1 MDIAKRSIEKPI
13 NTWLIVVICLFGGIW
28 GFNTVGKLE
37 DPSFTIPYA
46 IINTPYPGA
55 TAEEVEEEVTERL
68 ERAIQD
74 MPQIDVLDSKSLP
87 GRSEIQVEIQDTY
100 GSDELPQIWD
110 ELRNKVNDAQA
121 DLPQGARTSQV
132 NDDFGEVY
140 GLFYAVTA
148 EGFTA
153 REIRDIS
160 TFLQRELLAVP
171 GVARVSSSGERE
183 ESIYIDISN
192 ERLTTLGI
200 PIDQVIN
207 TIQTEN
213 AVEAAGTLRVGD
225 RQVRLVAR
233 SNIDSTT
240 LLESIRIGRPGTT
253 EQVALADIAT
263 VYRQPTDIPEHVVRY
278 NGQSAFTLGIAGIAT
293 ENIIEIG
300 EAVEAR
306 MEELQSR
313 IPLGV
318 ELNPLYEQHNVVN
331 EAINDFLIN
340 LAMSVAIVIGVLCL
354 IMGWKIGVVVGSTLL
369 LTVLGTLLVMGIFN
383 IEMERIS
390 LGALIIAMGMLVDN
404 SIVVAEGMVTNI
416 KNGMK
421 AKRAASAAATRAQMP
436 LFGATLIGIMAFAG
450 IGLSDDVTGEFMF
463 SLFIVILVSLML
475 SWLLALTV
483 TPLFG
488 YYLLRKKG
496 EKDDEDEEDEED
508 ENLQQDSA
516 DARDST
522 DQGSSDQAGDQQDSD
537 EQDSQQEGNDR
548 GLGGIVYRTYRAM
561 LLAALK
567 IRLITVAALVV
578 LTGVCMW
585 AFSLVP
591 QSFFPDSSTPLFFI
605 NYELPQGTDIRAT
618 IRDVEEIEAYI
629 LEHEDVVSVASFVGR
644 GATRFM
650 LTYSPEQPNTAY
662 AQFIIRTSE
671 LDPIDALDR
680 QFYKELN
687 ERFPNAQVR
696 TQRLQFGPGDGAD
709 IEARFQGPS
718 PEVLRELGNEAR
730 RRMAANP
737 FLIDERIDWRQQELV
752 VTPLINEERARIAGV
767 TREDIAQTLQFA
779 SSGIRAGTY
788 REGEHLIPIT
798 ARAPQAER
806 DDVALLSDRQIYSEA
821 QERFV
826 PITQVVDG
834 FEIRSEEALIERR
847 NRVRTLTVGAEPD
860 KGYTAAQAF
869 EAVRPEIE
877 AIELP
882 PGYTLEWGGEHEDSG
897 DAQESL
903 GQQLPVSFLI
913 MVLTSIL
920 LFGKLRQ
927 PLIVWLVVPMS
938 VCGVVIG
945 LLVTGLP
952 FSFTALLGMLSLSG
966 MLMKNAIV
974 LVDEIDEQI
983 REGTP
988 RFTALVDASISRLR
1002 PVFLAAGTT
1011 VLGMIPLL
1019 WDAFFN
1025 SMAITIMGGLLFA
1038 SILTLIAVPTLY
1050 ALFFKIQSDE
1060 VEKENGASA

>member
-13 NTWLIVVICLFGGIW
+13 NTWLIVVICLLGGIW

-68 ERAIQD
+68 ERAIQE
-74 MPQIDVLDSKSLP
+74 MEQLDVLDSKSLP
-87 GRSEIQVEIQDTY
+87 GRSEIQVEIQDNY
-100 GSDELPQIWD
+100 GSDQLPQIWD
-110 ELRNKVNDAQA
+110 ELRSKVNDAQP
-121 DLPQGARTSQV
+121 DLPQGALASQV

-148 EGFTA
+148 EGFSA
-153 REIRDIS
+153 REVRDIS
-160 TFLQRELLAVP
+160 TFLQREILAVP
-171 GVARVSSSGERE
+171 GVARVTTAGERE

-213 AVEAAGTLRVGD
+213 AVEDAGTLRVGD

-263 VYRQPTDIPEHVVRY
+263 IYRQPTDIPDHVMHY
-278 NGQSAFTLGIAGIAT
+278 NGEPAFTLGIAGIAT

-306 MEELQSR
+306 MEQLKSR
-313 IPLGV
+313 LPLGV
-318 ELNPLYEQHNVVN
+318 ELHPLYEQHNVVN
-331 EAINDFLIN
+331 DAINDFLIN
-340 LAMSVAIVIGVLCL
+340 LAMSVTIVIAVLCL
-354 IMGWKIGVVVGSTLL
+354 VMGWKVGVVVGSTLL
-369 LTVLGTLLVMGIFN
+369 LTVLGTLFVMGIFN

-416 KNGMK
+416 KRGMK
-421 AKRAASAAATRAQMP
+421 AKRAASAASKRAQMP

-450 IGLSDDVTGEFMF
+450 IGLSSDVTGEFMF

-488 YYLLRKKG
+488 YLLLRKKG
-496 EKDDEDEEDEED
+496 EDEEE
-508 ENLQQDSA
+508 A
-516 DARDST
+516 
-522 DQGSSDQAGDQQDSD
+522 DQGEESSEQGGEGRQEEEHEREKHEREEQSD
-537 EQDSQQEGNDR
+537 ADNEDHGY
-548 GLGGIVYRTYRAM
+548 GGIVYRTYRAL

-567 IRLITVAALVV
+567 LRIITVTALVV

-585 AFSLVP
+585 AFTLVP

-618 IRDVEEIEAYI
+618 IRDVGEIEAYI

-650 LTYSPEQPNTAY
+650 LTYSPEQPNTGY
-662 AQFIIRTSE
+662 AQFIIRTNE
-671 LDPIDALDR
+671 LDAIDALDR
-680 QFYKELN
+680 EFYKELN
-687 ERFPNAQVR
+687 ERYPNAQVR

-737 FLIDERIDWRQQELV
+737 MLIDERIDWRQQELV
-752 VTPLINEERARIAGV
+752 VAPIINEERARIAGV

-779 SSGIRAGTY
+779 SSGIRAGIY

-821 QERFV
+821 QQQFV

-834 FEIRSEEALIERR
+834 FEIRAEEALIERR

-860 KGYTAAQAF
+860 KGHTAAQAF
-869 EAVRPEIE
+869 DAVRPEIE

-882 PGYTLEWGGEHEDSG
+882 PGYTLEWGGEHENSG
-897 DAQESL
+897 DAQASL
-903 GQQLPVSFLI
+903 GEQLPVSFLI

-938 VCGVVIG
+938 VCGVVTG

-983 REGTP
+983 RSGTA
-988 RFTALVDASISRLR
+988 RFTALIDASVSRLR

-1011 VLGMIPLL
+1011 ILGMIPLL

-1025 SMAITIMGGLLFA
+1025 SMAVTIMGGLLFA
-1038 SILTLIAVPTLY
+1038 SILTLIAVPTFY
-1050 ALFFKIQSDE
+1050 AMFFKIKRDE
-1060 VEKENGASA
+1060 VESR

>member
-13 NTWLIVVICLFGGIW
+13 NTWLIVVICLLGGIW

-68 ERAIQD
+68 ERALQD
-74 MPQIDVLDSKSLP
+74 MSQIDVLDSKSLP

-110 ELRNKVNDAQA
+110 ELRSKVNDAQA
-121 DLPQGARTSQV
+121 DLPQGALASQV

-140 GLFYAVTA
+140 GLFYAVTT
-148 EGFTA
+148 EGFST

-171 GVARVSSSGERE
+171 GVARVSTAGERE

-213 AVEAAGTLRVGD
+213 AVEDAGTLRVGD

-233 SNIDSTT
+233 ANIDSTT

-253 EQVALADIAT
+253 EQVSLADIAT
-263 VYRQPTDIPEHVVRY
+263 VYRQPTDIPDHVVHY
-278 NGQSAFTLGIAGIAT
+278 NGEAAFTLGIAGIAT

-318 ELNPLYEQHNVVN
+318 ELHPLYEQHNVVN
-331 EAINDFLIN
+331 DAINDFLIN
-340 LAMSVAIVIGVLCL
+340 LAMSVTIVIAVLCL
-354 IMGWKIGVVVGSTLL
+354 VMGWKVGVVVGSTLL
-369 LTVLGTLLVMGIFN
+369 LTVLGTLFVMGIFN

-416 KNGMK
+416 KRGMK
-421 AKRAASAAATRAQMP
+421 ARRAASAAAKRAQMP

-450 IGLSDDVTGEFMF
+450 IGLSNDVTGEFMF

-488 YYLLRKKG
+488 YYLLRTKG
-496 EKDDEDEEDEED
+496 EEDESEKNG
-508 ENLQQDSA
+508 EQQDRSHQEEKQGERKNEQNDA
-516 DARDST
+516 DNEDDSY
-522 DQGSSDQAGDQQDSD
+522 S
-537 EQDSQQEGNDR
+537 
-548 GLGGIVYRTYRAM
+548 GIVYRTYRIL
-561 LLAALK
+561 LLAVLK
-567 IRLITVAALVV
+567 VRIITVTALVV

-585 AFSLVP
+585 AFTLVP

-618 IRDVEEIEAYI
+618 LRDVEEIEAYI
-629 LEHEDVVSVASFVGR
+629 LEHENVVSVASFVGR

-662 AQFIIRTSE
+662 AQFIIRTNE
-671 LDPIDALDR
+671 LDAIDPLDR
-680 QFYKELN
+680 RFYKELN
-687 ERFPNAQVR
+687 ERYPSAQVR

-718 PEVLRELGNEAR
+718 PAVLRELGDEAR
-730 RRMAANP
+730 QRMAANP
-737 FLIDERIDWRQQELV
+737 LLIDERIDWRQQELIV
-752 VTPLINEERARIAGV
+752 APIINEERARIAGV
-767 TREDIAQTLQFA
+767 SREDIAQTLQFA

-806 DDVALLSDRQIYSEA
+806 DDVALLRDRQIYSEA
-821 QERFV
+821 QQQFV

-834 FEIRSEEALIERR
+834 FEVRSEEALIERR

-869 EAVRPEIE
+869 DAVRSEIE

-882 PGYTLEWGGEHEDSG
+882 PGYTLEWGGEHENSG
-897 DAQESL
+897 DAQASL

-945 LLVTGLP
+945 LLITGLP

-983 REGTP
+983 RSGTA
-988 RFTALVDASISRLR
+988 RLTALVDASISRLR

-1011 VLGMIPLL
+1011 ILGMIPLL

-1038 SILTLIAVPTLY
+1038 SILTLIAVPTFY
-1050 ALFFKIQSDE
+1050 ALFFRIKHDE
-1060 VEKENGASA
+1060 VDNP

>member
-1 MDIAKRSIEKPI
+1 MDIAKRSIDKPI
-13 NTWLIVVICLFGGIW
+13 NTWLIVVICLLGGLW

-74 MPQIDVLDSKSLP
+74 MPQLDVLDSKSLP
-87 GRSEIQVEIQDTY
+87 NRSEIQVEIQDTY

-110 ELRNKVNDAQA
+110 ELRRKVNDAQA
-121 DLPQGARTSQV
+121 DLPEGALQSQV
-132 NDDFGEVY
+132 NDDFGQVY

-148 EGFTA
+148 EGFST

-171 GVARVSSSGERE
+171 GVARVSAAGERE
-183 ESIYIDISN
+183 ETIYIDIAN

-200 PIDQVIN
+200 PIEQVIN
-207 TIQTEN
+207 TIQSEN
-213 AVEAAGTLRVGD
+213 AVEDAGSLRVGD

-233 SNIDSTT
+233 ANIDSTS
-240 LLESIRIGRPGTT
+240 LLEAIRIGRPGTT
-253 EQVALADIAT
+253 EQVALSDIAT
-263 VYRQPTDIPEHVVRY
+263 IYRSPTEIPDHVVRY
-278 NGQSAFTLGIAGIAT
+278 NGEPAFTLGISGIAT

-318 ELNPLYEQHNVVN
+318 ELHPLYEQHNVVN
-331 EAINDFLIN
+331 DAINDFLIN

-354 IMGWKIGVVVGSTLL
+354 VMGWKIGVVVGSTLL

-416 KNGMK
+416 RDGMK
-421 AKRAASAAATRAQMP
+421 ARRAASAAATRAQGP

-463 SLFIVILVSLML
+463 SLFVVILVSLML

-496 EKDDEDEEDEED
+496 EEDDESEQDDEPASDE
-508 ENLQQDSA
+508 
-516 DARDST
+516 
-522 DQGSSDQAGDQQDSD
+522 QAGDDGESEKKD
-537 EQDSQQEGNDR
+537 DAY
-548 GLGGIVYRTYRAM
+548 GGIVYRVYRKL
-561 LLAALK
+561 LLAALRVR
-567 IRLITVAALVV
+567 ILTVSALV
-578 LTGVCMW
+578 LITGVCMW
-585 AFSLVP
+585 AFTLVP

-605 NYELPQGTDIRAT
+605 NFELPQGTDIRAT
-618 IRDVEEIEAYI
+618 LRDVEEIEAYV
-629 LEHEDVVSVASFVGR
+629 LGHEDVVSVASFVGR

-650 LTYSPEQPNTAY
+650 LTYSPEQPNAAY
-662 AQFIIRTSE
+662 AQFIVRTKE
-671 LDPIDALDR
+671 LDAIDALDR
-680 QFYKELN
+680 TFYKELN

-709 IEARFQGPS
+709 IEARFSGPS
-718 PEVLRELGNEAR
+718 PEVLRQLGDEAR

-737 FLIDERIDWRQQELV
+737 LLIDERIDWRQQELV
-752 VTPLINEERARIAGV
+752 VAPIINEERARIAGV
-767 TREDIAQTLQFA
+767 TRDDIAQALQFA
-779 SSGIRAGTY
+779 SSGVRAGTY

-798 ARAPQAER
+798 ARAPAEER
-806 DDVALLSDRQIYSEA
+806 NDVALLRDRQIYSEA

-826 PITQVVDG
+826 PITQVVDD
-834 FEIRSEEALIERR
+834 FEIRAEESLIERR

-869 EAVRPEIE
+869 EAVRAEIE

-882 PGYTLEWGGEHEDSG
+882 PGYRLEWGGEHEDSG
-897 DAQESL
+897 DAQASL
-903 GQQLPVSFLI
+903 NQQLPASFLI

-945 LLVTGLP
+945 LLITGLP

-974 LVDEIDEQI
+974 LVDEIDSQI
-983 REGTP
+983 DEGTA
-988 RFTALVDASISRLR
+988 RFTALVKASVSRLR

-1011 VLGMIPLL
+1011 ILGMIPLL

-1038 SILTLIAVPTLY
+1038 SILTLIAVPVLY
-1050 ALFFKIQSDE
+1050 ALFFRIKRDE
-1060 VEKENGASA
+1060 VEEQNTSR

>member
-13 NTWLIVVICLFGGIW
+13 NTWLIVVICLLGGIW

-68 ERAIQD
+68 ERAIQE
-74 MPQIDVLDSKSLP
+74 MEQLDVLDSKSLP
-87 GRSEIQVEIQDTY
+87 GRSEIQVEIQDNY
-100 GSDELPQIWD
+100 GSNQLPQIWD
-110 ELRNKVNDAQA
+110 ELRSKVNDAQS
-121 DLPQGARTSQV
+121 DLPQGALASQV

-148 EGFTA
+148 EGFSA
-153 REIRDIS
+153 REVRDIS
-160 TFLQRELLAVP
+160 TFLQREILAVP
-171 GVARVSSSGERE
+171 GVARVTTAGERE

-200 PIDQVIN
+200 PIEQVIN

-213 AVEAAGTLRVGD
+213 AVEDAGTLRTGD

-263 VYRQPTDIPEHVVRY
+263 IYRQPSDIPDHIMHY
-278 NGQSAFTLGIAGIAT
+278 NGEPAFTLGIAGIAT

-306 MEELQSR
+306 MEQLQSR

-318 ELNPLYEQHNVVN
+318 ELHPLYEQHNVVN
-331 EAINDFLIN
+331 DAINDFLIN
-340 LAMSVAIVIGVLCL
+340 LAMSVTIVIAVLCL
-354 IMGWKIGVVVGSTLL
+354 VMGWKVGVVVGSTLL
-369 LTVLGTLLVMGIFN
+369 LTVLGTLFVMGIFN

-416 KNGMK
+416 KRGMK
-421 AKRAASAAATRAQMP
+421 AKRAASAAAKRTQIP
-436 LFGATLIGIMAFAG
+436 LLGATLIGIMAFAG
-450 IGLSDDVTGEFMF
+450 IGLSSDVTGEFMF

-488 YYLLRKKG
+488 YFLLRKKG
-496 EKDDEDEEDEED
+496 EEKDEEQDQDQDQDQEKDPGEESSEQRDEDNE
-508 ENLQQDSA
+508 
-516 DARDST
+516 
-522 DQGSSDQAGDQQDSD
+522 
-537 EQDSQQEGNDR
+537 DR
-548 GLGGIVYRTYRAM
+548 GYGGIVYRTYRM
-561 LLAALK
+561 LLLAALK
-567 IRLITVAALVV
+567 LRIITVTALVV

-585 AFSLVP
+585 AFTLVP

-618 IRDVEEIEAYI
+618 IRDVGEIEAYI
-629 LEHEDVVSVASFVGR
+629 LEHEDEVSVASFVGR

-650 LTYSPEQPNTAY
+650 LTYSPEQPNTGY
-662 AQFIIRTSE
+662 AQFIIRTNE
-671 LDPIDALDR
+671 LDAIDALDR
-680 QFYKELN
+680 EFYKELN
-687 ERFPNAQVR
+687 ERYPNAQVR

-718 PEVLRELGNEAR
+718 AEVLRELGNEAR

-737 FLIDERIDWRQQELV
+737 LLIDERIDWRQQELV
-752 VTPLINEERARIAGV
+752 VAPIINEQRARIAGV

-788 REGEHLIPIT
+788 REGEHLIPII

-806 DDVALLSDRQIYSEA
+806 DDVALLRDRQIYSEA
-821 QERFV
+821 QQQFV
-826 PITQVVDG
+826 PITQVVDD
-834 FEIRSEEALIERR
+834 FEIRAEEALIERR

-869 EAVRPEIE
+869 DAVRSEIE

-882 PGYTLEWGGEHEDSG
+882 PGYTLEWGGEHENSG
-897 DAQESL
+897 DAQASL
-903 GQQLPVSFLI
+903 GEQLPVSFLI

-945 LLVTGLP
+945 LLITGLP

-983 REGTP
+983 RSGTA

-1011 VLGMIPLL
+1011 ILGMIPLL

-1025 SMAITIMGGLLFA
+1025 SMAVTIMGGLLFA
-1038 SILTLIAVPTLY
+1038 SILTLIAVPTFY
-1050 ALFFKIQSDE
+1050 AMFFKIKRDE
-1060 VEKENGASA
+1060 VESR

>member
-13 NTWLIVVICLFGGIW
+13 NTWLIVVICLLGGIW

-68 ERAIQD
+68 ERAIQE
-74 MPQIDVLDSKSLP
+74 MEQLDVLDSKSLP
-87 GRSEIQVEIQDTY
+87 GRSEIQVEIQDNY
-100 GSDELPQIWD
+100 GSDQLPQIWD
-110 ELRNKVNDAQA
+110 ELRSKVNDAQS
-121 DLPQGARTSQV
+121 DLPQGALAPQV

-148 EGFTA
+148 EGFSA
-153 REIRDIS
+153 REVRDIS
-160 TFLQRELLAVP
+160 TFLQREILAVP
-171 GVARVSSSGERE
+171 GVARVTTAGERE

-213 AVEAAGTLRVGD
+213 AVEDAGTLRAGD

-263 VYRQPTDIPEHVVRY
+263 IYRQPSDIPDHIMHY
-278 NGQSAFTLGIAGIAT
+278 NGEPAFTLGIAGIAT

-306 MEELQSR
+306 MEQLQSR

-318 ELNPLYEQHNVVN
+318 ELHPLYEQHNVVN
-331 EAINDFLIN
+331 DAINDFLIN
-340 LAMSVAIVIGVLCL
+340 LAMSVTIVIAVLCL
-354 IMGWKIGVVVGSTLL
+354 VMGWKVGVVVGSTLL
-369 LTVLGTLLVMGIFN
+369 LTVLGTLFVMGIFN

-416 KNGMK
+416 KRGMK
-421 AKRAASAAATRAQMP
+421 AKRAASAAAKRTQIP
-436 LFGATLIGIMAFAG
+436 LLGATLIGIMAFAG
-450 IGLSDDVTGEFMF
+450 IGLSSDVTGEFMF
-463 SLFIVILVSLML
+463 SLFIVILVSLIL

-488 YYLLRKKG
+488 YFLLRKKG
-496 EKDDEDEEDEED
+496 EEEDEEQ
-508 ENLQQDSA
+508 EQ
-516 DARDST
+516 
-522 DQGSSDQAGDQQDSD
+522 DQGEESSEQRD
-537 EQDSQQEGNDR
+537 EDNEDR
-548 GLGGIVYRTYRAM
+548 GYGGIVYRTYRM
-561 LLAALK
+561 LLLAALK
-567 IRLITVAALVV
+567 LRIITVTALVV

-585 AFSLVP
+585 AFTLVP

-618 IRDVEEIEAYI
+618 IRDVGEIEAYI

-650 LTYSPEQPNTAY
+650 LTYSPEQPNTGY
-662 AQFIIRTSE
+662 AQFIIRTNE
-671 LDPIDALDR
+671 LDAIDALDR
-680 QFYKELN
+680 EFYKELN
-687 ERFPNAQVR
+687 ERYPNAQVR

-718 PEVLRELGNEAR
+718 AEVLRELGNEAR

-737 FLIDERIDWRQQELV
+737 LLIDERIDWRQQELV
-752 VTPLINEERARIAGV
+752 VAPIINEQRARIAGV

-788 REGEHLIPIT
+788 REGEHLIPII

-806 DDVALLSDRQIYSEA
+806 DDVALLRDRQIYSEA
-821 QERFV
+821 QQQFV
-826 PITQVVDG
+826 PITQVVDD
-834 FEIRSEEALIERR
+834 FEIRAEEALIERR

-869 EAVRPEIE
+869 DAVRSEIE

-882 PGYTLEWGGEHEDSG
+882 PGYTLEWGGEHENSG
-897 DAQESL
+897 DAQASL
-903 GQQLPVSFLI
+903 GEQLPVSFLI

-945 LLVTGLP
+945 LLITGLP

-983 REGTP
+983 RSGTA

-1011 VLGMIPLL
+1011 ILGMIPLL

-1025 SMAITIMGGLLFA
+1025 SMAVTIMGGLLFA
-1038 SILTLIAVPTLY
+1038 SILTLIAVPTFY
-1050 ALFFKIQSDE
+1050 AMFFKIKRDE
-1060 VEKENGASA
+1060 VESR

>member
-13 NTWLIVVICLFGGIW
+13 NTWLIVVICLLGGLW

-46 IINTPYPGA
+46 IVNTPYPGA

-68 ERAIQD
+68 ERAIQE

-87 GRSEIQVEIQDTY
+87 GRSEIQVEIADTY

-110 ELRNKVNDAQA
+110 ELRRKVNDAQA
-121 DLPQGARTSQV
+121 DLPQGVAGSQV

-148 EGFTA
+148 EGFTT

-171 GVARVSSSGERE
+171 GVARVTSAGERE
-183 ESIYIDISN
+183 ESIYIDIAN
-192 ERLTTLGI
+192 EHLTTLGI

-213 AVEAAGTLRVGD
+213 AVEDAGALRVGD
-225 RQVRLVAR
+225 RQVRIVAR
-233 SNIDSTT
+233 ASIDSTS

-263 VYRQPTDIPEHVVRY
+263 VYRAPTEIPDHAVLY
-278 NGQSAFTLGIAGIAT
+278 NGESAFTLGIAGVAT
-293 ENIIEIG
+293 ANIIEIG

-306 MEELQSR
+306 MDELQSR

-318 ELNPLYEQHNVVN
+318 ELHPLYEQHNVVN
-331 EAINDFLIN
+331 DAINDFLIN

-369 LTVLGTLLVMGIFN
+369 LTVLGTLFVMGLFN

-416 KNGMK
+416 RDGQK
-421 AKRAASAAATRAQMP
+421 AKRAASAAAKRAQMP

-463 SLFIVILVSLML
+463 SLFVVILVSLML

-496 EKDDEDEEDEED
+496 EEDEEESEPESQRESENTERDGDDRKED
-508 ENLQQDSA
+508 
-516 DARDST
+516 
-522 DQGSSDQAGDQQDSD
+522 GYG
-537 EQDSQQEGNDR
+537 
-548 GLGGIVYRTYRAM
+548 GLVYRIYRKLLLGALRIRM
-561 LLAALK
+561 L
-567 IRLITVAALVV
+567 TVAALVV
-578 LTGVCMW
+578 ITGVCMW
-585 AFSLVP
+585 AFTLVP
-591 QSFFPDSSTPLFFI
+591 QSFFPDSSTPIFFV

-618 IRDVEEIEAYI
+618 LRDVEEIDAY
-629 LEHEDVVSVASFVGR
+629 LRDHDGVVSVASFVGR

-650 LTYSPEQPNTAY
+650 LTYSPEQPNSAY
-662 AQFIIRTSE
+662 AQFIIRTDE
-671 LDPIDALDR
+671 LDAIPALDR
-680 QFYKELN
+680 TVYQELS
-687 ERFPNAQVR
+687 ERYPNAQVR

-718 PEVLRELGNEAR
+718 PAVLRELAAEAQ

-737 FLIDERIDWRQQELV
+737 FLIDERIDWRQRELV
-752 VTPLINEERARIAGV
+752 VAPVINEQRARIAGV
-767 TREDIAQTLQFA
+767 TREDIAQTLAFA
-779 SSGIRAGTY
+779 SSGVRAGTY

-798 ARAPQAER
+798 ARAPDAER
-806 DDVALLSDRQIYSEA
+806 DDVTRLSDRQIYSES
-821 QERFV
+821 QQRFV
-826 PITQVVDG
+826 PISQVVEA
-834 FEIRSEEALIERR
+834 FETQSEEALIKRR
-847 NRVRTLTVGAEPD
+847 NRVRTLTVGAEPGE
-860 KGYTAAQAF
+860 GYTAAQAF
-869 EAVRPEIE
+869 EEIRAEIE

-882 PGYTLEWGGEHEDSG
+882 PGYRLEWGGEHEDSG
-897 DAQESL
+897 DAQASL
-903 GQQLPVSFLI
+903 GQQLPMSFLI

-945 LLVTGLP
+945 LLLTGLP

-974 LVDEIDEQI
+974 LVDEIDAQI
-983 REGTP
+983 DEGTP
-988 RFTALVDASISRLR
+988 RFTALVQASVSRLR

-1011 VLGMIPLL
+1011 ILGMIPLL

-1025 SMAITIMGGLLFA
+1025 SMAITIMGGLAFA
-1038 SILTLIAVPTLY
+1038 SLLTLIAVPVFY
-1050 ALFFKIQSDE
+1050 ALFFSIKRDE
-1060 VEKENGASA
+1060 VEEQEDNRANG

>member
-13 NTWLIVVICLFGGIW
+13 NTWLIVVICLLGGIW

-68 ERAIQD
+68 ERAIQE
-74 MPQIDVLDSKSLP
+74 MEQLDVLDSKSLP
-87 GRSEIQVEIQDTY
+87 GRSEIQVEIQDNY
-100 GSDELPQIWD
+100 GSDKLPQIWD
-110 ELRNKVNDAQA
+110 ELRSKVNDAQS
-121 DLPQGARTSQV
+121 DLPQGALASQV

-148 EGFTA
+148 EGFSA
-153 REIRDIS
+153 REVRDIS
-160 TFLQRELLAVP
+160 TFLQREILAVP
-171 GVARVSSSGERE
+171 GVARVTTAGERE

-213 AVEAAGTLRVGD
+213 AVEDAGTLRTGD

-263 VYRQPTDIPEHVVRY
+263 IYRQPTDIPDHIMHY
-278 NGQSAFTLGIAGIAT
+278 NGEPAFTLGIAGIAT

-306 MEELQSR
+306 MEQLQSR

-318 ELNPLYEQHNVVN
+318 ELHPLYEQHNVVN
-331 EAINDFLIN
+331 DAINDFLIN
-340 LAMSVAIVIGVLCL
+340 LAMSVTIVIAVLCL
-354 IMGWKIGVVVGSTLL
+354 VMGWKVGVVVGSTLL
-369 LTVLGTLLVMGIFN
+369 LTVLGTLFVMGIFN

-416 KNGMK
+416 KRGMK
-421 AKRAASAAATRAQMP
+421 AKRAASAAAKRTQIP
-436 LFGATLIGIMAFAG
+436 LLGATLIGIMAFAG
-450 IGLSDDVTGEFMF
+450 IGLSSDVTGEFMF

-488 YYLLRKKG
+488 YFLLRKKG
-496 EKDDEDEEDEED
+496 EEEDEEQ
-508 ENLQQDSA
+508 EQ
-516 DARDST
+516 
-522 DQGSSDQAGDQQDSD
+522 DQGEESSEQRD
-537 EQDSQQEGNDR
+537 EDNEDR
-548 GLGGIVYRTYRAM
+548 GYGGIVYRTYRM
-561 LLAALK
+561 LLLAALK
-567 IRLITVAALVV
+567 LRIITVTALVV

-585 AFSLVP
+585 AFTLVP

-618 IRDVEEIEAYI
+618 IRDVGEIEAYI

-650 LTYSPEQPNTAY
+650 LTYSPEQPNTGY
-662 AQFIIRTSE
+662 AQFIIRTNE
-671 LDPIDALDR
+671 LDAIDALDR
-680 QFYKELN
+680 EFYKELN
-687 ERFPNAQVR
+687 ERYPNAQVR

-718 PEVLRELGNEAR
+718 AKVLRELGNEAR

-737 FLIDERIDWRQQELV
+737 LLIDERIDWRQQELV
-752 VTPLINEERARIAGV
+752 VAPIINEQRARIAGV

-788 REGEHLIPIT
+788 REGEHLIPII

-806 DDVALLSDRQIYSEA
+806 DDVALLRDRQIYSEA
-821 QERFV
+821 QQQFV
-826 PITQVVDG
+826 PITQVVDD
-834 FEIRSEEALIERR
+834 FEIRAEEALIERR

-869 EAVRPEIE
+869 DAVRSEIE

-882 PGYTLEWGGEHEDSG
+882 PGYTLEWGGEHENSG
-897 DAQESL
+897 DAQASL
-903 GQQLPVSFLI
+903 GEQLPVSFLI

-945 LLVTGLP
+945 LLITGLP

-983 REGTP
+983 RTGTA

-1011 VLGMIPLL
+1011 ILGMIPLL

-1025 SMAITIMGGLLFA
+1025 SMAVTIMGGLLFA
-1038 SILTLIAVPTLY
+1038 SILTLIAVPTFY
-1050 ALFFKIQSDE
+1050 AMFFKIKRDE
-1060 VEKENGASA
+1060 VESR

>member
-13 NTWLIVVICLFGGIW
+13 NTWLIVVICLLGGIW

-68 ERAIQD
+68 ERAIQE
-74 MPQIDVLDSKSLP
+74 MEQLDVLDSKSLP
-87 GRSEIQVEIQDTY
+87 GRSEIQVEIQDNY
-100 GSDELPQIWD
+100 GSDQLPQIWD
-110 ELRNKVNDAQA
+110 ELRSKVNDAQS
-121 DLPQGARTSQV
+121 DLPQGALASQV

-148 EGFTA
+148 EGFSA
-153 REIRDIS
+153 REVRDIS
-160 TFLQRELLAVP
+160 TFLQREILAVP
-171 GVARVSSSGERE
+171 GVARVTTAGERE

-200 PIDQVIN
+200 PIEQVIN

-213 AVEAAGTLRVGD
+213 AVEDAGTLRAGD

-240 LLESIRIGRPGTT
+240 LLESIRIGRAGTT

-263 VYRQPTDIPEHVVRY
+263 IYRQPSDIPDHIMHY
-278 NGQSAFTLGIAGIAT
+278 NGEPAFTLGIAGIAT

-306 MEELQSR
+306 MEQLQSR

-318 ELNPLYEQHNVVN
+318 ELHPLYEQHNVVN
-331 EAINDFLIN
+331 DAINDFLIN
-340 LAMSVAIVIGVLCL
+340 LAMSVTIVIAVLCL
-354 IMGWKIGVVVGSTLL
+354 VMGWKVGVVVGSTLL
-369 LTVLGTLLVMGIFN
+369 LTVLGTLFVMGIFN

-416 KNGMK
+416 KRGMK
-421 AKRAASAAATRAQMP
+421 AKRAASAAAKRTQIP
-436 LFGATLIGIMAFAG
+436 LLGATLIGIMAFAG
-450 IGLSDDVTGEFMF
+450 IGLSSDVTGEFMF

-488 YYLLRKKG
+488 YFLLRKKG
-496 EKDDEDEEDEED
+496 EEEDEDEEQDQEKDPGEESSEQRDEDNE
-508 ENLQQDSA
+508 
-516 DARDST
+516 
-522 DQGSSDQAGDQQDSD
+522 
-537 EQDSQQEGNDR
+537 DR
-548 GLGGIVYRTYRAM
+548 GYGGIVYRTYRM
-561 LLAALK
+561 LLLAALK
-567 IRLITVAALVV
+567 LRIITVTALVV

-585 AFSLVP
+585 AFTLVP

-618 IRDVEEIEAYI
+618 IRDVGEIEAYI

-650 LTYSPEQPNTAY
+650 LTYSPEQPNNGY
-662 AQFIIRTSE
+662 AQFIIRTNE
-671 LDPIDALDR
+671 LDAIDALDR
-680 QFYKELN
+680 EFYKELN
-687 ERFPNAQVR
+687 ERYPNAQVR

-718 PEVLRELGNEAR
+718 AEVLRELGNEAR

-737 FLIDERIDWRQQELV
+737 LLIDERIDWRQQELV
-752 VTPLINEERARIAGV
+752 VAPIINEQRARIAGV

-788 REGEHLIPIT
+788 REGEHLIPII

-806 DDVALLSDRQIYSEA
+806 DDVALLRDRQIYSEA
-821 QERFV
+821 QQQFV
-826 PITQVVDG
+826 PITQVVDD
-834 FEIRSEEALIERR
+834 FEIRAEEALIERR

-869 EAVRPEIE
+869 DAVRSEIE

-882 PGYTLEWGGEHEDSG
+882 PGYTLEWGGEHENSG
-897 DAQESL
+897 DAQASL
-903 GQQLPVSFLI
+903 GEQLPVSFLI

-945 LLVTGLP
+945 LLITGLP

-983 REGTP
+983 RTGTA

-1011 VLGMIPLL
+1011 ILGMIPLL

-1025 SMAITIMGGLLFA
+1025 SMAVTIMGGLLFA
-1038 SILTLIAVPTLY
+1038 SILTLIAVPTFY
-1050 ALFFKIQSDE
+1050 AMFFKIKRDE
-1060 VEKENGASA
+1060 VESR

>member
-13 NTWLIVVICLFGGIW
+13 NTWLIVVICLLGGIW

-68 ERAIQD
+68 ERAIQE
-74 MPQIDVLDSKSLP
+74 MEQLDVLDSKSLP
-87 GRSEIQVEIQDTY
+87 GRSEIQVEIQDNY
-100 GSDELPQIWD
+100 GSNQLPQIWD
-110 ELRNKVNDAQA
+110 ELRSKVNDAQS
-121 DLPQGARTSQV
+121 DLPQGALASQV

-148 EGFTA
+148 EGFSA
-153 REIRDIS
+153 REVRDIS
-160 TFLQRELLAVP
+160 TFLQREILAVP
-171 GVARVSSSGERE
+171 GVARVTTAGERE

-200 PIDQVIN
+200 PIEQVIN

-213 AVEAAGTLRVGD
+213 AVEDAGTLRTGD

-263 VYRQPTDIPEHVVRY
+263 IYRQPSDIPDHIMHY
-278 NGQSAFTLGIAGIAT
+278 NGEPAFTLGIAGIAT

-306 MEELQSR
+306 MEQLQSR

-318 ELNPLYEQHNVVN
+318 ELHPLYEQHNVVN
-331 EAINDFLIN
+331 DAINDFLIN
-340 LAMSVAIVIGVLCL
+340 LAMSVTIVIAVLCL
-354 IMGWKIGVVVGSTLL
+354 VMGWKVGVVVGSTLL
-369 LTVLGTLLVMGIFN
+369 LTVLGTLFVMGIFN

-416 KNGMK
+416 KRGMK
-421 AKRAASAAATRAQMP
+421 AKRAASAAAKRTQIP
-436 LFGATLIGIMAFAG
+436 LLGATLIGIMAFAG
-450 IGLSDDVTGEFMF
+450 IGLSSDVTGEFMF

-488 YYLLRKKG
+488 YFLLRKKG
-496 EKDDEDEEDEED
+496 EEKDEEQDQDQDQEKDPGEESSEQRDEDNE
-508 ENLQQDSA
+508 
-516 DARDST
+516 
-522 DQGSSDQAGDQQDSD
+522 
-537 EQDSQQEGNDR
+537 DR
-548 GLGGIVYRTYRAM
+548 GYGGIVYRTYRM
-561 LLAALK
+561 LLLAALK
-567 IRLITVAALVV
+567 LRIITVTALVV

-585 AFSLVP
+585 AFTLVP

-618 IRDVEEIEAYI
+618 IRDVGEIEAYI
-629 LEHEDVVSVASFVGR
+629 LEHEDEVSVASFVGR

-650 LTYSPEQPNTAY
+650 LTYSPEQPNTGY
-662 AQFIIRTSE
+662 AQFIIRTNE
-671 LDPIDALDR
+671 LDAIDALDR
-680 QFYKELN
+680 EFYKELN
-687 ERFPNAQVR
+687 ERYPNAQVR

-718 PEVLRELGNEAR
+718 AEVLRELGNEAR

-737 FLIDERIDWRQQELV
+737 LLIDERIDWRQQELV
-752 VTPLINEERARIAGV
+752 VAPIINEQRARIAGV

-788 REGEHLIPIT
+788 REGEHLIPII

-806 DDVALLSDRQIYSEA
+806 DDVALLRDRQIYSEA
-821 QERFV
+821 QQQFV
-826 PITQVVDG
+826 PITQVVDD
-834 FEIRSEEALIERR
+834 FEIRAEEALIERR

-869 EAVRPEIE
+869 DAVRSEIE

-882 PGYTLEWGGEHEDSG
+882 PGYTLEWGGEHENSG
-897 DAQESL
+897 DAQASL
-903 GQQLPVSFLI
+903 GEQLPVSFLI

-945 LLVTGLP
+945 LLITGLP

-983 REGTP
+983 RSGTA

-1011 VLGMIPLL
+1011 ILGMIPLL

-1025 SMAITIMGGLLFA
+1025 SMAVTIMGGLLFA
-1038 SILTLIAVPTLY
+1038 SILTLIAVPTFY
-1050 ALFFKIQSDE
+1050 AMFFKIKRDE
-1060 VEKENGASA
+1060 VESR

>member
-13 NTWLIVVICLFGGIW
+13 NTWLIVVICLLGGIW

-68 ERAIQD
+68 ERAIQE
-74 MPQIDVLDSKSLP
+74 MEQLDVLDSKSLP
-87 GRSEIQVEIQDTY
+87 GRSEIQVEIQDNY
-100 GSDELPQIWD
+100 GSDQLPQIWD
-110 ELRNKVNDAQA
+110 ELRSKVNDAQS
-121 DLPQGARTSQV
+121 DLPQGALASQV

-148 EGFTA
+148 EGFSA
-153 REIRDIS
+153 REVRDIS
-160 TFLQRELLAVP
+160 TFLQREILAVP
-171 GVARVSSSGERE
+171 GVARVTTAGERE

-213 AVEAAGTLRVGD
+213 AVEDAGTLRTGD

-263 VYRQPTDIPEHVVRY
+263 IYRQPSDIPDHIMHY
-278 NGQSAFTLGIAGIAT
+278 NGEPAFTLGIAGIAT

-306 MEELQSR
+306 MEQLQSR

-318 ELNPLYEQHNVVN
+318 ELHPLYEQHNVVN
-331 EAINDFLIN
+331 DAINDFLIN
-340 LAMSVAIVIGVLCL
+340 LAMSVTIVIAVLCL
-354 IMGWKIGVVVGSTLL
+354 VMGWKVGVVVGSTLL
-369 LTVLGTLLVMGIFN
+369 LTVLGTLFVMGIFN

-416 KNGMK
+416 KRGMK
-421 AKRAASAAATRAQMP
+421 AKRAASAAAKRTQIP
-436 LFGATLIGIMAFAG
+436 LLGATLIGIMAFAG
-450 IGLSDDVTGEFMF
+450 IGLSSDVTGEFMF

-488 YYLLRKKG
+488 YFLLRKKG
-496 EKDDEDEEDEED
+496 EEEDEEQEQEQGEESSEQRD
-508 ENLQQDSA
+508 EDN
-516 DARDST
+516 
-522 DQGSSDQAGDQQDSD
+522 
-537 EQDSQQEGNDR
+537 EDR
-548 GLGGIVYRTYRAM
+548 GYGGIVYRTYRM
-561 LLAALK
+561 LLLAALK
-567 IRLITVAALVV
+567 LRIITVTALVV

-585 AFSLVP
+585 AFTLVP

-618 IRDVEEIEAYI
+618 IRDVGEIEAYI

-650 LTYSPEQPNTAY
+650 LTYSPEQPNTGY
-662 AQFIIRTSE
+662 AQFIIRTNE
-671 LDPIDALDR
+671 LDAIDALDR
-680 QFYKELN
+680 EFYKELN
-687 ERFPNAQVR
+687 ERYPNAQVR

-718 PEVLRELGNEAR
+718 AEVLRELGNEAR

-737 FLIDERIDWRQQELV
+737 LLIDERIDWRQQELV
-752 VTPLINEERARIAGV
+752 VAPIINEQRARIAGV

-788 REGEHLIPIT
+788 REGEHLIPII

-806 DDVALLSDRQIYSEA
+806 DDVALLRDRQIYSEA
-821 QERFV
+821 QQQFV
-826 PITQVVDG
+826 PITQVVDD
-834 FEIRSEEALIERR
+834 FEIRAEEALIERR

-869 EAVRPEIE
+869 DAVRSEIE

-882 PGYTLEWGGEHEDSG
+882 PGYTLEWGGEHENSG
-897 DAQESL
+897 DAQASL
-903 GQQLPVSFLI
+903 GEQLPVSFLI

-945 LLVTGLP
+945 LLITGLP

-983 REGTP
+983 RSGTA

-1011 VLGMIPLL
+1011 ILGMIPLL

-1025 SMAITIMGGLLFA
+1025 SMAVTIMGGLLFA
-1038 SILTLIAVPTLY
+1038 SILTLIAVPTFY
-1050 ALFFKIQSDE
+1050 AMFFKIKRDE
-1060 VEKENGASA
+1060 VESR

>member
-68 ERAIQD
+68 ERAIQE
-74 MPQIDVLDSKSLP
+74 MEQLDVLDSKSLP

-100 GSDELPQIWD
+100 GSDELPQIWN

-121 DLPQGARTSQV
+121 DLPQGALDSQV

-148 EGFTA
+148 EGFST

-171 GVARVSSSGERE
+171 GVARVSTTGERE

-200 PIDQVIN
+200 PIEQVIN

-213 AVEAAGTLRVGD
+213 AVEDAGTLRVGD

-233 SNIDSTT
+233 ANIDSTT

-263 VYRQPTDIPEHVVRY
+263 VYRQPSDIPDHVVHY
-278 NGQSAFTLGIAGIAT
+278 NGKAAFTLGIAGIAT

-331 EAINDFLIN
+331 DAINDFLIN

-354 IMGWKIGVVVGSTLL
+354 VMGWKVGMVVGSTLL
-369 LTVLGTLLVMGIFN
+369 LTVLGTLFVMGIFN

-416 KNGMK
+416 RDGMK
-421 AKRAASAAATRAQMP
+421 AKKAASAAAKRAQMP

-450 IGLSDDVTGEFMF
+450 IGLSNDVTGEFMF

-475 SWLLALTV
+475 SWLLALTA

-496 EKDDEDEEDEED
+496 EEDEDENEKEE
-508 ENLQQDSA
+508 SA
-516 DARDST
+516 DNSGQQTESEKEDKKGEQNDADSE
-522 DQGSSDQAGDQQDSD
+522 DSYY
-537 EQDSQQEGNDR
+537 
-548 GLGGIVYRTYRAM
+548 GGIVYRTYRM
-561 LLAALK
+561 LLLAALK
-567 IRLITVAALVV
+567 IRIITVTALVV

-585 AFSLVP
+585 AFTLVP

-618 IRDVEEIEAYI
+618 LRDVGEIEAYI

-662 AQFIIRTSE
+662 AQFIIRTNE
-671 LDPIDALDR
+671 LDVIDSLDR
-680 QFYKELN
+680 EFYKELN
-687 ERFPNAQVR
+687 ERYPNAQVR

-718 PEVLRELGNEAR
+718 PEVLRELGDQAR
-730 RRMAANP
+730 RLMAANP
-737 FLIDERIDWRQQELV
+737 LLIDERIDWRQQELIV
-752 VTPLINEERARIAGV
+752 APIINEERARIAGV

-798 ARAPQAER
+798 VRAPQAER
-806 DDVALLSDRQIYSEA
+806 DNVALLSDRQIYSEA
-821 QERFV
+821 QQQFV

-869 EAVRPEIE
+869 DAVRSEIE

-882 PGYTLEWGGEHEDSG
+882 PGYTLEWGGEHENSG

-983 REGTP
+983 RSGTA

-1011 VLGMIPLL
+1011 ILGMIPLL

-1038 SILTLIAVPTLY
+1038 SILTLIAVPTFY
-1050 ALFFKIQSDE
+1050 AMFFGIKQDE
-1060 VEKENGASA
+1060 VDSQ